1 MNTKLLIQA
10 TWRRRAWLFSTLT
23 PRKLF
28 NLGLGS
34 IQFAFRSDRVR
45 SWPAIV
51 KLDISPVCNLAC
63 TICLHADPNGNDQIG
78 GIQFNAKQRMT
89 IPQYQRIIDE
99 IKGKSTAVS
108 LYVWG
113 DPLTHPDLNEMCS
126 IAADA
131 GLQVHISTNF
141 SFKLSDER
149 LKGLLTSGL
158 THLTV
163 CVDGLSQQKYEQ
175 TRVGG
180 RIDWVLDNL
189 ERACRIRKK
198 CGSRNPLIEVQYIR
212 FPHNV
217 DEVEAARERCESFGV
232 DEFVSFW
239 GALHNY
245 TDWDPGSYQVKSP
258 FEASRIPRCYWP
270 YFSMV
275 IKYDGE
281 VIPCCEYRRGPQYT
295 PGADSRVL
303 GNVFETSV
311 REVWNAE
318 SYRMARR
325 MVVNPASLEREPA
338 QKDHFCHGCP
348 VLYETNAED
357 NKRIAPDHRWEDL
370 YDLDDKGRPVR
381 RPETIA
387 AASSLLQID
396 KG

>member
-1 MNTKLLIQA
+1 MNTKLLIKA
-10 TWRRRAWLFSTLT
+10 GWRRRAWLFATLT

-28 NLGLGS
+28 NLAWGS
-34 IQFAFRSDRVR
+34 VQFALRSDRLR

-63 TICLHADPNGNDQIG
+63 TICLHADPNDNDRIG

-89 IPQYQRIIDE
+89 IPQYRRIIDE
-99 IKGKSTAVS
+99 IKSKSTAVS

-113 DPLTHPDLNEMCS
+113 DPLTHPDLDEMCR
-126 IAADA
+126 IAGSA

-149 LKGLLTSGL
+149 LKRLLTSGL

-163 CVDGLSQQKYEQ
+163 CVDGLSQEKYER

-189 ERACRIRKK
+189 DRACRIRNES
-198 CGSRNPLIEVQYIR
+198 GSRHPLIEVQYIR
-212 FPHNV
+212 FPHNA
-217 DEVEAARERCESFGV
+217 DEVEAARERCQAFGV

-245 TDWDPGSYQVKSP
+245 TDWDPGTFQVKSP
-258 FEASRIPRCYWP
+258 FEAGRIPRCYWP

-275 IKYDGE
+275 VKYNGE

-311 REVWNAE
+311 REVWNSAP
-318 SYRMARR
+318 YQMARR
-325 MVVNPASLEREPA
+325 MAANPASIADEPS

-348 VLYETNAED
+348 VLYDTDAAR
-357 NKRIAPDHRWEDL
+357 NKRIAPEHRWEDL
-370 YDLDDKGRPVR
+370 YDLDAKGRPKR
-381 RPETIA
+381 RPETVGS
-387 AASSLLQID
+387 ASDLLQISR
-396 KG
+396 G